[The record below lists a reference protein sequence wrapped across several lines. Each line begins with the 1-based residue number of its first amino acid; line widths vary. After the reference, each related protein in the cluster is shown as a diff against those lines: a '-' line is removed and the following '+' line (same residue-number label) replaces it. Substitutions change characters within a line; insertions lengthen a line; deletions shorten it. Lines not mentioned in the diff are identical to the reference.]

1 MISISIELIV
11 RTLLLVSFTV
21 LAGGFAFNLLVL
33 RASALQPL
41 RDALVTCRRNWL
53 AVWLAVTAGTIVLDS
68 LIQYRNEDM
77 AVQHALM
84 FFVRV
89 AVFFVLVFSLRGPW
103 HDSIFAISMCAV
115 LLLTQSL
122 LGHSAREPEWVLPV
136 IADWLH
142 FVFVSIWLGG
152 VAYYAGVVVPQVL
165 QQRSLAPALGA
176 SIEKF
181 SPLAIMSVLVI
192 AITGIIQ
199 SSSFV
204 GSFDALLNT
213 DYGCALLTKIAVF
226 LALIAFGAFHQFVIA
241 PQINAWRAKAE
252 TQEDAA
258 RRFRVSIT
266 AEALISIATL
276 AAAAAMTL
284 LPLARNAI

>member
-1 MISISIELIV
+1 MILFSIEFIA

-33 RASALQPL
+33 RATALQPL
-41 RDALVTCRRNWL
+41 REALVLRRRSWL
-53 AVWLAVTAGTIVLDS
+53 ALWLAVTAAAILLDGLVHS
-68 LIQYRNEDM
+68 GNEDITM
-77 AVQHALM
+77 RVVVL
-84 FFVRV
+84 FVTRLILF
-89 AVFFVLVFSLRGPW
+89 AVLVFSLRGAW
-103 HDSIFAISMCAV
+103 QDSFIAIAISFL

-122 LGHSAREPEWVLPV
+122 SGHPAREPEWLLPV

-142 FVFVSIWLGG
+142 FIFVAIWLGG
-152 VAYYAGVVVPQVL
+152 VAYYAGVLVPQVL
-165 QQRSLAPALGA
+165 KQRALAPALGA

-199 SSSFV
+199 SASFV

-213 DYGCALLTKIAVF
+213 DYGRALLAKIVVF
-226 LALIAFGAFHQFVIA
+226 LVLIAFGAFHQFVIA
-241 PQINAWRAKAE
+241 PKITAWRAKAE
-252 TQEDAA
+252 TQKDAA
-258 RRFRVSIT
+258 RRFRISVA
-266 AEALISIATL
+266 AEALISILTL